1 MPNYHFRIKSDKRP
15 NGKQTSAHT
24 HCEYIQREGRYAEL
38 GNKELESLSYNNLIT
53 GKYPIENLPEKE
65 MLLYSSPYGKILV
78 DKTGVRFMRQST
90 LSEETIAMGIEIAR
104 RIYGDE
110 LELKGR
116 SSFVSKTMAT
126 AVKLEVPVTWS
137 DEYQNKVMAIM
148 KEDYENGERDFRAA
162 GGKYIRRRIADPRK
176 QTGRGRG
183 EREFPEPH
191 AKLDTLEALAKRGF
205 SLPKLPQC
213 HMVRPERRSQLLLS
227 RDENNHLLN
236 KCRESTVHLRWYSLR
251 ARRRAIDKTVNDI
264 MVNFQKCNDAVYA
277 SSHVQYINRESIFK
291 KRGGCLYTANHLPR
305 WAEGNAKKFFQAA
318 DRFERINGERY
329 KEMEFSLPN
338 ELGLEENKKIV
349 EEFVQKHL
357 QDFYYAYAIHDKIGA
372 MSDGERQPHVHIMF
386 SPREIDE
393 VERQQ
398 ERPPKL
404 FFSRANTKNP
414 EKGGCAKS
422 WKWNSADRQKYLM
435 RLRKDCARIQN
446 EALEKNGVNLRV
458 DHRTIKAQR
467 EEALANGNYLL
478 ADLLNKVPEKYLGP
492 VDPLNDDNQRVQ
504 KLKSLRASNHQREQS
519 IISRLMV
526 QDAIDKDT
534 MEEKSQDLK
543 QRQDSIFAYEP
554 DIEDA
559 DERAY
564 FTEEKHKIQE
574 MEKDMVAVYG
584 ITLWAPKAVEMASL
598 DAMTTEEKELWQD
611 LKSYGR
617 EKKEWEILKNRMVEP
632 PGDDVE
638 ALEAYLKICPEIDK
652 ELDKINLKIHQ
663 AAAEICPVFQR
674 LNLPHNKASILKR
687 AAFYV
692 NDNRLAKTE
701 IRKLQR
707 NMDSKL
713 KSLDKH
719 IKDYFAV
726 RQKNREYSVEEVA
739 SILNANIARQVT
751 AEKRLAKELYHM
763 RKRVISYPRAIEM
776 AKNNYVQG
784 AFKQLRAD
792 KRELKKREDKLS
804 PEERKNAWQAIDRRE
819 QELEAQCS
827 TAVGRSKI
835 EAIAAGI
842 LRKNAPIAKEYNML
856 SAKHRTLKDSI
867 VQTKYQSQRV
877 EARAPLEQGN
887 KFRVAPSA
895 QSSSSGGGGG
905 SLPTPS
911 RDADLISK
919 ALSGGAKEAQLVARS
934 KPDEPDDWKWLSEA
948 EKDDLRND
956 MATID
961 RY

>member
-1 MPNYHFRIKSDKRP
+1 MPNYRFEIKSDKRHS
-15 NGKQTSAHT
+15 GGHTSATT
-24 HCEYIQREGRYAEL
+24 HCEYIQREGRFADL
-38 GNKELESLSYNNLIT
+38 GQGELESLSYNNLIT
-53 GKYPIENLPEKE
+53 GKYPIENLPESE
-65 MLLYSSPYGKILV
+65 LLLYSSPYGKILV
-78 DKTGVRFMRQST
+78 DKSGVRFMRQST

-104 RIYGDE
+104 KIYGDE

-116 SSFVSKTMAT
+116 STFVNKTMAT
-126 AVKLEVPVTWS
+126 AVKLEVPVSWR
-137 DEYQNKVMAIM
+137 DEYQNKVMDIM

-176 QTGRGRG
+176 RAGRGRG
-183 EREFPEPH
+183 KMPISEPH

-213 HMVRPERRSQLLLS
+213 HMVRSEGRSQLLLS

-236 KCRESTVHLRWYSLR
+236 KCRESTSHLRWYSLR

-264 MVNFQKCNDAVYA
+264 MVNFQKNNDTVYA

-318 DRFERINGERY
+318 DRYERGNGERY
-329 KEMEFSLPN
+329 KEIVFSLPN

-349 EEFVQKHL
+349 EAFVQKHL
-357 QDFYYAYAIHDKIGA
+357 QDFYYAYAIHDKVGA
-372 MSDGERQPHVHIMF
+372 MSNGERQPHVHIMF
-386 SPREIDE
+386 STREIDD
-393 VERQQ
+393 VEKRQ
-398 ERPPKL
+398 ERPPEL
-404 FFSRANTKNP
+404 FFSRANSKAP
-414 EKGGCAKS
+414 EKGGCRKS
-422 WKWNSADRQKYLM
+422 WKWISADRQKYLLK
-435 RLRKDCARIQN
+435 LRKDYAVIQN
-446 EALEKNGVNLRV
+446 EALERNGVNLRV
-458 DHRTIKAQR
+458 DHRTLKAQR
-467 EEALANGNYLL
+467 EEALANGNYFL
-478 ADLLNKVPEKYLGP
+478 ADLLKKMPEKYVGP
-492 VDPLNDDNQRVQ
+492 VELMKADSEVVKNQKR
-504 KLKSLRASNHQREQS
+504 LRAVNHQREKDL
-519 IISRLMV
+519 IARLMI
-526 QDAIDKDT
+526 QDGIDKDT

-543 QRQDSIFAYEP
+543 QRQEVIFAYEP

-564 FTEEKHKIQE
+564 FTEEKQKIQE

-584 ITLWAPKAVEMASL
+584 ITIWAPKAVEMASL

-663 AAAEICPVFQR
+663 AAAEIRPVFER

-701 IRKLQR
+701 IRKIQR

-719 IKDYFAV
+719 VKAYFAV
-726 RQKNREYSVEEVA
+726 HQKNREYSVEEVA

-804 PEERKNAWQAIDRRE
+804 PEERKSAWQEIDRRE
-819 QELEAQCS
+819 QELEARCS

>member
-1 MPNYHFRIKSDKRP
+1 MPNYYFDLKTDKRP

-24 HCEYIQREGRYAEL
+24 HCEYIQREGRFADL
-38 GNKELESLSYNNLIT
+38 GQEELESLSYNNLIT

-104 RIYGDE
+104 KIYGDE

-116 SSFVSKTMAT
+116 STFVNKTMAT

-162 GGKYIRRRIADPRK
+162 GGKYIRRRIDDPRK
-176 QTGRGRG
+176 RAGRGRG
-183 EREFPEPH
+183 KMPISEPH
-191 AKLDTLEALAKRGF
+191 TKLDTLEALAKRGF

-213 HMVRPERRSQLLLS
+213 HMVRPEGRSQLLLS
-227 RDENNHLLN
+227 RDENSHLLN
-236 KCRESTVHLRWYSLR
+236 KCRESTAHLRWYSLR
-251 ARRRAIDKTVNDI
+251 ARRRAIDKTVKDI
-264 MVNFQKCNDAVYA
+264 MVNFQKRNDAVYA

-318 DRFERINGERY
+318 DRHERGNGERY
-329 KEMEFSLPN
+329 KEIVFSLPN

-349 EEFVQKHL
+349 EAFVQKHL
-357 QDFYYAYAIHDKIGA
+357 QDFYYAYAIHDKVGA
-372 MSDGERQPHVHIMF
+372 MSNGERQPHVHIMF
-386 SPREIDE
+386 STREIDE
-393 VERQQ
+393 VEKRQ
-398 ERPPKL
+398 ERPPEL
-404 FFSRANTKNP
+404 FFSRANSKAP
-414 EKGGCAKS
+414 EKGGCRKS
-422 WKWNSADRQKYLM
+422 WKWISADRQKYLLK
-435 RLRKDCARIQN
+435 LRKDYAVIQN
-446 EALEKNGVNLRV
+446 EALERNGVNLRV
-458 DHRTIKAQR
+458 DHRTLKAQR
-467 EEALANGNYLL
+467 EEALANGNYFL
-478 ADLLNKVPEKYLGP
+478 ADLLKKMPEKYVGP
-492 VDPLNDDNQRVQ
+492 VELMKADSEVVKNQKR
-504 KLKSLRASNHQREQS
+504 LRAVNHQREKDL
-519 IISRLMV
+519 IARLMI
-526 QDAIDKDT
+526 QDGIDKDT

-543 QRQDSIFAYEP
+543 QRQEVIFAYEP

-564 FTEEKHKIQE
+564 FTEEKQKIQE

-584 ITLWAPKAVEMASL
+584 ITIWAPKALEMASL

-652 ELDKINLKIHQ
+652 ELDKINLKIRQ
-663 AAAEICPVFQR
+663 AAAEIRPVFER
-674 LNLPHNKASILKR
+674 LNQPHNKASILKR

-701 IRKLQR
+701 IRKIQR

-719 IKDYFAV
+719 VKDYFAV
-726 RQKNREYSVEEVA
+726 HQKNREYSAEEVA
-739 SILNANIARQVT
+739 SILKANIARQET

-784 AFKQLRAD
+784 AFKQLRTD

-804 PEERKNAWQAIDRRE
+804 PEDRKSAWQEIDRRE
-819 QELEAQCS
+819 QELEARCS

-856 SAKHRTLKDSI
+856 STKHRALKDSI
-867 VQTKYQSQRV
+867 IQTKYQSQRV

-895 QSSSSGGGGG
+895 KSFSSGGGGG

-934 KPDEPDDWKWLSEA
+934 KPDELDDWMWLSEA

>member
-1 MPNYHFRIKSDKRP
+1 
-15 NGKQTSAHT
+15 
-24 HCEYIQREGRYAEL
+24 
-38 GNKELESLSYNNLIT
+38 
-53 GKYPIENLPEKE
+53 
-65 MLLYSSPYGKILV
+65 
-78 DKTGVRFMRQST
+78 
-90 LSEETIAMGIEIAR
+90 
-104 RIYGDE
+104 
-110 LELKGR
+110 
-116 SSFVSKTMAT
+116 
-126 AVKLEVPVTWS
+126 
-137 DEYQNKVMAIM
+137 
-148 KEDYENGERDFRAA
+148 
-162 GGKYIRRRIADPRK
+162 
-176 QTGRGRG
+176 
-183 EREFPEPH
+183 
-191 AKLDTLEALAKRGF
+191 
-205 SLPKLPQC
+205 
-213 HMVRPERRSQLLLS
+213 
-227 RDENNHLLN
+227 
-236 KCRESTVHLRWYSLR
+236 
-251 ARRRAIDKTVNDI
+251 
-264 MVNFQKCNDAVYA
+264 
-277 SSHVQYINRESIFK
+277 
-291 KRGGCLYTANHLPR
+291 
-305 WAEGNAKKFFQAA
+305 
-318 DRFERINGERY
+318 
-329 KEMEFSLPN
+329 
-338 ELGLEENKKIV
+338 
-349 EEFVQKHL
+349 
-357 QDFYYAYAIHDKIGA
+357 
-372 MSDGERQPHVHIMF
+372 
-386 SPREIDE
+386 
-393 VERQQ
+393 
-398 ERPPKL
+398 
-404 FFSRANTKNP
+404 
-414 EKGGCAKS
+414 
-422 WKWNSADRQKYLM
+422 
-435 RLRKDCARIQN
+435 
-446 EALEKNGVNLRV
+446 
-458 DHRTIKAQR
+458 
-467 EEALANGNYLL
+467 
-478 ADLLNKVPEKYLGP
+478 
-492 VDPLNDDNQRVQ
+492 
-504 KLKSLRASNHQREQS
+504 
-519 IISRLMV
+519 
-526 QDAIDKDT
+526 
-534 MEEKSQDLK
+534 
-543 QRQDSIFAYEP
+543 
-554 DIEDA
+554 
-559 DERAY
+559 
-564 FTEEKHKIQE
+564 
-574 MEKDMVAVYG
+574 MVAVYG

-663 AAAEICPVFQR
+663 AAAEIRPVFER

-726 RQKNREYSVEEVA
+726 HQKNREYSAEEVA
-739 SILNANIARQVT
+739 SILKANIARQVT

-804 PEERKNAWQAIDRRE
+804 PEDRKSAWQEIDRRE

-842 LRKNAPIAKEYNML
+842 LRKNAPIAKEYNIL
-856 SAKHRTLKDSI
+856 SAKHRALKDSI

>member
-213 HMVRPERRSQLLLS
+213 HMVRPEGRSQLLLS

-236 KCRESTVHLRWYSLR
+236 KCRESTAHLRWYSLR

-663 AAAEICPVFQR
+663 AAAEIRPVFER

-719 IKDYFAV
+719 IKDYFV
-726 RQKNREYSVEEVA
+726 VHQKNREYSAEEVA
-739 SILNANIARQVT
+739 SILNANIARQET
-751 AEKRLAKELYHM
+751 AEKRLAKDLYHM

-776 AKNNYVQG
+776 AKNNYVKG

-804 PEERKNAWQAIDRRE
+804 PDERNSAWQEIDRRE

-856 SAKHRTLKDSI
+856 SAKHRALKDSI

-934 KPDEPDDWKWLSEA
+934 KPDEPDDWMWLSEA